1 MTEDG
6 DQPPVW
12 YYVVGGAL
20 ALWSALGCYA
30 CYMQFIHGAEAM
42 GPATD
47 YDLKLYASL
56 PAWYNVVFALA
67 VLTGLLGAIGL
78 LMRSRAVRILFIVSL
93 VAAVIQF
100 GYLFLATDI
109 IAVKGAGTVLP
120 FPILIIAIGIFS
132 IWFAGLAKRR
142 EYLRP

>member
-6 DQPPVW
+6 EQPPVW

-20 ALWSALGCYA
+20 ALWSALGCYS

-47 YDLKLYASL
+47 YDLKLYAGL
-56 PAWYNVVFALA
+56 PVWYNYVFALA
-67 VLTGLLGAIGL
+67 VIAGLLGAIGL
-78 LMRSRAVRILFIVSL
+78 LTRSRAVRILFIVSL

-100 GYLFLATDI
+100 GYLFAATDI
-109 IAVKGAGTVLP
+109 IAVKGAGMVLP
-120 FPILIIAIGIFS
+120 FPILIIAIGVFAV
-132 IWFAGLAKRR
+132 WFAGFAKKR